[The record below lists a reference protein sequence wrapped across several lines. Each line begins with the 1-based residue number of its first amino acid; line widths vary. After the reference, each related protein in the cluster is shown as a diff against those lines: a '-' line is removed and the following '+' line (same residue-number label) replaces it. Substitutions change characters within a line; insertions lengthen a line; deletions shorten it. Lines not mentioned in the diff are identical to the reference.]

1 MKFLNITETSS
12 IFENILVTG
21 GAGFIGSQLIKKLLP
36 LCRHI
41 YIIDDLST
49 GQRNAVPLSNKITFY
64 HDCITNK
71 SLLHEILPKVEY
83 IFHLACS
90 NLLKSVADLEKDF
103 NTNLYGGFVLLKCAK
118 SHCPGLK
125 RFVYTS
131 TASIY
136 SDASILPTPE
146 TYYKISLPYAASKFS
161 TEHYCNVYNH
171 MYQLP
176 TTVLR
181 LSNVYGPGQTTSN
194 PYCGVVAK
202 FFEAAQNKQP
212 LIVYMDGQQTR
223 DFTYIDDA
231 VKAIMLSALK
241 EKAVGKIYNVGMG
254 IETPIINLAEI
265 IKHITGFTE
274 GHIEY
279 RPGRQVDI
287 VTRRNINAK
296 KIQEELKWKPNYTL
310 YEGLLKT
317 FLWMKGSG
325 TVYRLMKKKL
335 CL

>member
-1 MKFLNITETSS
+1 M
-12 IFENILVTG
+12 FENILVTG

-49 GQRNAVPLSNKITFY
+49 GQKNAVPVSEKITFH

-71 SLLHEILPKVEY
+71 KLLFEIMPKVKH

-90 NLLKSVADLEKDF
+90 NLLQSVRDLEKDF
-103 NTNLYGGFVLLKCAK
+103 QTNLFGGFVMLQCAK
-118 SHCPGLK
+118 SHCPDLK

-161 TEHYCNVYNH
+161 SEHYCDVYNH

-202 FFEAAQNKQP
+202 FFEAAQKKQP
-212 LIVYMDGQQTR
+212 LMVYMDGQQTR
-223 DFTYIDDA
+223 DFTYIEDA
-231 VKAIMLSALK
+231 LDALLLSAVK
-241 EKAVGKIYNVGMG
+241 EKAIGQIYNVGMG
-254 IETPIINLAEI
+254 VETNIIELAEK
-265 IKHITGFTE
+265 IKYITGFTK
-274 GHIEY
+274 GTIEF
-279 RPGRQVDI
+279 RPKRQIDI
-287 VTRRNINAK
+287 VARRNIDAK
-296 KIQEELKWKPNYTL
+296 KIQKELNWKPQYNL
-310 YEGLLKT
+310 HEGLLKT
-317 FLWMKGSG
+317 FQWMKG
-325 TVYRLMKKKL
+325 
-335 CL
+335 